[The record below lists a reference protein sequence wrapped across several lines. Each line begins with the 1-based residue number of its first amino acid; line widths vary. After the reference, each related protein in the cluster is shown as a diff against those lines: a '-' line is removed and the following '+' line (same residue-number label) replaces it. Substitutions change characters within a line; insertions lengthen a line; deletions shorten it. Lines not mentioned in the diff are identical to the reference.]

1 MTIHFTKTQ
10 SGEIEV
16 SILKDGKIES
26 FSYIKMIESLMN
38 GLELECSFS
47 EQFDSEE
54 KNKINNLKKEINE
67 IVRKEKEALDS

>member
-1 MTIHFTKTQ
+1 
-10 SGEIEV
+10 
-16 SILKDGKIES
+16 
-26 FSYIKMIESLMN
+26 MIESLMN